1 MAETPTYQ
9 MTEARPANY
18 WMSSYAIYIQL
29 NAAGDYNYIHAN
41 CSSGSVI
48 MCHVDG
54 INELGYDSGHNY
66 RRWQLTASPTVFHD
80 NVARYVYIA
89 IPKSAAADAMAV
101 VVFPSEKIDIY
112 GKNAKGE
119 QIGSTDCYYIFTQG
133 IISDSYS
140 DGGSHA
146 RTWTQEIDTGTL
158 ASDEALASGGE
169 GKWWDY
175 NSSADT
181 VKFLKAVSEAIIN
194 KLTSA
199 WASIK
204 QLVLNGHLINGV
216 SSSSTPVDSDDTL
229 VTPKYGEEKWLSKT
243 HDDATKYKLGMGE
256 AEVSD
261 IAKST
266 DYTHTGFPFGKG
278 WAAMKNDGSGAS
290 MLEVDKLFV
299 RMKAYF
305 AELEIRKISYVGGN
319 YVFSSAGG
327 TIYYVEWLDANDKVI
342 EKTEENEYLIAKFRC
357 YLYTDDG
364 TTKTMNWF
372 KEDDQVR
379 CQNFGMAETAKAAN
393 GVITE
398 ADHTTHYWW
407 RRVSGVG
414 SGVIAAKGDNK
425 NYEYVD
431 FLNKKGDYGAGSDYP
446 EEGDVMVQFG
456 NWTTAERQGVIMIV
470 VTGDDAPAIIEWQNV
485 GANNQHFTIPAK
497 AYTRISPR
505 GEGNIFRG
513 KFISVS
519 GTTTDNTG
527 KSLDEQINALVD
539 QLNDIKNQA
548 DKKFDIWF
556 NGGEPHPNSAEDK
569 TTNAP
574 ASDWTTDAEKGL
586 HAQDLYYDTDKDP
599 ASQGGRAWR
608 WMAHNTDGNVAYYW
622 DKVTDA
628 DTIAALD
635 KARDVQNQV
644 NDIAS
649 DGIISHGSEKS
660 QLLIEWNKALA
671 NYQKYSALAE
681 TYALTAQTEWYTYH
695 ANFFNLAVMLNGG
708 QSYTDDNVESGTT
721 PSWLSD
727 DLGKDTAVNASTYRS
742 TWKAYN
748 DAFAALL
755 KSLSD
760 KTKGLVDAAQESADK
775 KVQTFVSDS
784 DNPPTPP
791 YKNGDFWIQTDK
803 NNNVLICII
812 GKDAG
817 ESYSSEDWTDLSDLV
832 SSTDVRTILATLA
845 DKVYALVWDDYLG
858 KSANRYVDVYIGS
871 QPSSSVYDYDLS
883 YYNGVLYKRNSSWQ
897 EVNGS
902 GFEST
907 FATVLSILGTIKIR
921 VSNYTNIASPKQY
934 DLALTQISIKDP
946 VDGNETMGTCEIEM
960 YNEDGAW
967 EVLRTCTLA
976 ILKNYGDH
984 IVSVVKGIQGDVS
997 EISGNYVT
1005 QDTFNAFSQ
1014 KFTYDA
1020 EGNIINTKKSGLL
1033 TTADGNLLYA
1043 MSQGN
1048 TINMLMGTTTGV
1060 GWTKEVTS
1068 DASYFSFNEAA
1079 RQFDLVNY
1087 YPAFRSG
1094 YSGASYSTLKSPI
1107 VRIEKN
1113 KKYIISFCMTTNSKV
1128 SFSIEIRFG
1137 TASECS
1143 SGARYFTWNNNVEP
1157 DDKSNKQEGVIYRS
1171 KSDSS
1176 RYFVVIETNTSSY
1189 EYMQVLFKNAVSSYE
1204 TSTDTQRDYVYYDSA
1219 WPYSST
1225 SNQIISSDATISED
1239 DTKKITVVIS
1249 DVYTGSSTRYAR
1261 ETATTTES
1269 VLPISVSVS
1278 KIQMEPAVR
1287 DTIADIEPSEYKESQ
1302 NAIESYIKQTAD
1314 SITLYADKIT
1324 INANHKLSINGD
1336 YFVVNTTNFK
1346 LNEDGSLSL
1355 TGTVTATSG
1364 SIGGWKIDG
1373 DNLCCGNS
1381 GAAIN
1386 IDQDGYDFAHFGNT
1400 GDNAFLSV
1408 RMDNKASK
1416 SGNWVYAARFS
1427 TYGGAGTA
1435 LSLLANSS
1443 GYALESFGS
1452 VNILSRNGES
1462 TMINHL
1468 ALKLANN
1475 SASFDDGDKQLH
1487 FGRGGMVI
1495 KEESFSPSIIITN
1508 RSYTNIT
1515 LPANPQKG
1523 DLRIVVQGS
1532 SDKVIITDPGGH
1544 WFQHGDETSR
1554 QSVNSDTNGQWTFF
1568 LYDGFYWQVVYCNGR
1583 PW

>member
-266 DYTHTGFPFGKG
+266 DYTHTSFPFGKG
-278 WAAMKNDGSGAS
+278 WAAMKDDGSGAS

-431 FLNKKGDYGAGSDYP
+431 FRNEAGQYGANSDFP

-485 GANNQHFTIPAK
+485 GANNKHFTIPDN

-519 GTTTDNTG
+519 GTTTDHTG
-527 KSLDEQINALVD
+527 TSIDDQINALID

-599 ASQGGRAWR
+599 ASNGGRAWR

-708 QSYTDDNVESGTT
+708 KQYTDNDVNGGTT
-721 PSWLSD
+721 PSWLST
-727 DLGKDTAVNASTYRS
+727 DLSKDTKVNASTYRS

-760 KTKGLVDAAQESADK
+760 KTKGLVDAAQTSADE
-775 KVQTFVSDS
+775 KVQTFVST
-784 DNPPTPP
+784 PTPP
-791 YKNGDFWIQTDK
+791 YKKGDFWIQTDQ

-817 ESYSSEDWTDLSDLV
+817 ESYSFEDWTDLSDLV

-858 KSANRYVDVYIGS
+858 KSTNRYVDVYIGS
-871 QPSSSVYDYDLS
+871 QPSSSVYDYDLL
-883 YYNGVLYKRNSSWQ
+883 YYNGVLYKCNSSWQ

-907 FATVLSILGTIKIR
+907 FATVLSILGTIRIR
-921 VSNYTNIASPKQY
+921 VSNHIRTSSQGAKQY

-946 VDGNETMGTCEIEM
+946 VDDKKTMGTCEIEM

-997 EISGNYVT
+997 EISGSYVT
-1005 QDTFNAFSQ
+1005 QGTFNAFSQ
-1014 KFTYDA
+1014 QFLYDA
-1020 EGNIINTKKSGLL
+1020 DGNIINTKKSGLL

-1043 MSQGN
+1043 MSQSN
-1048 TINMLMGTTTGV
+1048 TVNMLMGTTTGV

-1087 YPAFRSG
+1087 YPDEDTG
-1094 YSGASYSTLKSPI
+1094 TSYSTLKSPI

-1113 KKYIISFCMTTNSKV
+1113 KKYVISFCMTTNSKV
-1128 SFSIEIRFG
+1128 EFSIGIRFG

-1143 SGARYFTWNNNVEP
+1143 SNARYFTWANNVEP

-1176 RYFVVIETNTSSY
+1176 RYFVIIETNTSSY
-1189 EYMQVLFKNAVSSYE
+1189 EYMQVLFINAV
-1204 TSTDTQRDYVYYDSA
+1204 R
-1219 WPYSST
+1219 
-1225 SNQIISSDATISED
+1225 
-1239 DTKKITVVIS
+1239 KKDKDKT
-1249 DVYTGSSTRYAR
+1249 
-1261 ETATTTES
+1261 
-1269 VLPISVSVS
+1269 PISMSVS
-1278 KIQMEPAVR
+1278 KIQMEQAVR

-1416 SGNWVYAARFS
+1416 SGQWIYAARFS

-1435 LSLLANSS
+1435 LSLLANST

-1452 VNILSRNGES
+1452 ANILSRNGES

-1475 SASFDDGDKQLH
+1475 SVSFDKGDNQLF
-1487 FGRGGMVI
+1487 FGRGGVTI

-1508 RSYTNIT
+1508 RSHTNIT

-1523 DLRIVVQGS
+1523 DIRIVVQGS

-1554 QSVNSDTNGQWTFF
+1554 RSVNSDTNGQWTFF
-1568 LYDGFYWQVVYCNGR
+1568 LYDGFYWNVVYCNGR